1 MQGTKSAKLGQFT
14 CFGAVF
20 GLSSVN
26 SLSVDRILSVIGGKP
41 QENHQMK
48 RSDRLY
54 ALIEILKDGDLH
66 RAEDMASQLKVSV
79 RTIYRDM
86 DTLAASGIPVEGE
99 RGAGYSAR
107 AAITLPPLN
116 LTETELEALHLGLA
130 AVGNG
135 VDGALRTAAESL
147 SAKIDAVLPEDRH
160 GAPKSFGFAVY
171 PFADAAQG
179 FRHLAPLRAAIR
191 NRQKLRVT
199 LQDTTVQDVR
209 PLKLDYWGRV
219 WTCLVWSD
227 SSESFLTLRADQIEK
242 LVILPGL
249 FVDEPGKRLR
259 DFDANAT

>member
-1 MQGTKSAKLGQFT
+1 
-14 CFGAVF
+14 
-20 GLSSVN
+20 
-26 SLSVDRILSVIGGKP
+26 
-41 QENHQMK
+41 MK

-54 ALIEILKDGDLH
+54 ALIEILKDGAQH
-66 RAEDMASQLKVSV
+66 RAEDLANRLGVSM

-99 RGAGYSAR
+99 RGIGYSAR

-135 VDGALRTAAESL
+135 VDGELRDAAQSL

-171 PFADAAQG
+171 PFADAAEG
-179 FRHLAPLRAAIR
+179 FRHLATLRAAVR
-191 NRQKLRVT
+191 GRQKLRLT
-199 LQDTTVQDVR
+199 MQDGALRDVR

-219 WTCLVWSD
+219 WTCLVWCD
-227 SSESFLTLRADQIEK
+227 TTGDFANLRADQITQAT
-242 LVILPGL
+242 VLPGL
-249 FVDEPGKRLR
+249 FVDEPGKRLEDYR
-259 DFDANAT
+259 AGLE